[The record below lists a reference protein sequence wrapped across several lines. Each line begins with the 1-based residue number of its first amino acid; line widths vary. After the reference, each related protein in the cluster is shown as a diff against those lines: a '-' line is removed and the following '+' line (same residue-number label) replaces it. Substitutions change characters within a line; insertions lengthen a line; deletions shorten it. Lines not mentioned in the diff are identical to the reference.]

1 MLPQMTQQ
9 YLGRAPRH
17 DERGCA
23 LILFC
28 GFKWEEGSHEGA
40 GRKHCGRAGNRNPG
54 PWDLIFHSALHSL
67 LPQGILVGELTLGL
81 SWGGSTILNQFSKAK
96 EL

>member
-17 DERGCA
+17 EERSCA
-23 LILFC
+23 LILFR

-40 GRKHCGRAGNRNPG
+40 GRKHCGRAGNRNT
-54 PWDLIFHSALHSL
+54 AL
-67 LPQGILVGELTLGL
+67 GIL
-81 SWGGSTILNQFSKAK
+81 SFIQCSTACCLRAHWQGRDRKSVV
-96 EL
+96 

>member
-17 DERGCA
+17 EERSCA
-23 LILFC
+23 LILFR

-40 GRKHCGRAGNRNPG
+40 GRKHCGRAGNRNT
-54 PWDLIFHSALHSL
+54 AL
-67 LPQGILVGELTLGL
+67 GILSFIQCSTACCLRAHWQGSCLTLGWFVL
-81 SWGGSTILNQFSKAK
+81 GQLNNSKSVQQS
-96 EL
+96 